1 MLTVLVQIK
10 MTYHSGSTSCM
21 VISILKD
28 PKIQISDPHLT
39 SDPLF
44 QHLGAGHSGP
54 IYFIGSKKTSLS
66 ANVYIENL
74 LLF

>member
-44 QHLGAGHSGP
+44 QHLGAG
-54 IYFIGSKKTSLS
+54 
-66 ANVYIENL
+66 A
-74 LLF
+74 